1 MMLRDPAKNRDVK
14 KLRPID
20 PLDQEM
26 LDALPD
32 GESIYFA
39 RIAEKFPSIPRETL
53 KDRYK
58 QLARR
63 GLLKYEKGGVN
74 GTQKIELTKLPAE
87 ECPDGN
93 SDTH

>member
-1 MMLRDPAKNRDVK
+1 MFRDPANIR
-14 KLRPID
+14 KLREID
-20 PLDQEM
+20 PLDKEM
-26 LDALPD
+26 LAALPD

-39 RIAEKFPSIPRETL
+39 RIVEKFPTISRETL

-87 ECPDGN
+87 E
-93 SDTH
+93 